1 MSKLRINT
9 ILLADAYK
17 YTHYLQFP
25 KNTTNMAAYTESR
38 GSDYDFIDYTQPF
51 GLQGFIK
58 DYLEGVV
65 IEEWMIDEAV
75 ELLGEVFGTHEY
87 FNEQGFRNLLEKYKG
102 RLPISIK
109 SVKEGTRLPLKN
121 VQVWTESTDPE
132 FAWLVPWIETMLLR
146 ATWYPQ
152 TVCTISSAIKDIER
166 EFSTKC
172 GCEMNPFFLCD
183 FGARGVSSHES
194 AELGGAAHL
203 VNYLGTD
210 TVEAI
215 RWAKHNYGKSATGHS
230 VFATEHSST
239 TIYLRDGEEEAYR
252 HFITTVPTDK
262 IVSIVADSYDIKRAV
277 NELMGVNLKDIILE
291 RIAPTVIRPD
301 SGDPVKT
308 SLNILNW
315 LWDIFGGT
323 TNDEG
328 FKVINPKVR
337 VLWGDGVHL
346 LSILKILDNIVKNG
360 FSIENIFFGM
370 GGKLLQG
377 VNRDTFRFASKL
389 CWAIVDGEEREVYK
403 DPVGDTSKKSKK
415 GRLKLI
421 IKDGMYQTVQED
433 EYPEYENQL
442 IPFFLDGDI
451 LVSQT
456 FSEVRETAA
465 SFLK

>member
-38 GSDYDFIDYTQPF
+38 GSDYDFIDYTRPF

-87 FNEQGFRNLLEKYKG
+87 FNEQGFRNLLDKYKG

-109 SVKEGTRLPLKN
+109 SVKEGIRLPLKN

-166 EFSTKC
+166 NFSHIC
-172 GCEMNPFFLCD
+172 GCPTNPFFLID

-203 VNYLGTD
+203 VNYLGSD
-210 TVEAI
+210 TVEGV
-215 RWAKHNYGKSATGHS
+215 RWAKHNYGKSATGYS

-239 TIYLRDGEEEAYR
+239 TIYLREGEEEAYKR
-252 HFITTVPTDK
+252 FLTVVPKDK
-262 IVSIVADSYDIKRAV
+262 IVSIVSDSYDIEYAIKHIFGIKLR
-277 NELMGVNLKDIILE
+277 DIILS
-291 RIAPTVIRPD
+291 RDAPTVIRPD
-301 SGDPVKT
+301 SGDPVET

-323 TNDEG
+323 INDKG
-328 FKVINPKVR
+328 FKVINPNIR
-337 VLWGDGVHL
+337 VLWGDGVNI
-346 LSILKILDNIVKNG
+346 LSISKILNNIVKHG

-389 CWAIVDGEEREVYK
+389 CWAVVDGEERDVYK

-421 IKDGMYQTVQED
+421 IKDGAYQTVREHEHPD
-433 EYPEYENQL
+433 CENQL
-442 IPFFLDGDI
+442 IPFFLNGDV
-451 LVSQT
+451 LVNQT
-456 FSEVRETAA
+456 FQEVRDNAA
-465 SFLK
+465 HLS

>member
-1 MSKLRINT
+1 
-9 ILLADAYK
+9 
-17 YTHYLQFP
+17 
-25 KNTTNMAAYTESR
+25 MAAYTESR
-38 GSDYDFIDYTQPF
+38 GSDYDFIDYTRPF

-65 IEEWMIDEAV
+65 IEEWMIDEAS

-109 SVKEGTRLPLKN
+109 SVKEGIRLPLKN
-121 VQVWTESTDPE
+121 VQVWTESVDPE

-152 TVCTISSAIKDIER
+152 TVCTISSAIKDMEKHYAAI
-166 EFSTKC
+166 C
-172 GCEMNPFFLCD
+172 GCELNPFFVVD

-194 AELGGAAHL
+194 AEIGGAAHL
-203 VNYLGTD
+203 VNYLGSD
-210 TVEAI
+210 TVEGI
-215 RWAKHNYGKSATGHS
+215 RWAKHNYGNVATGYS

-239 TIYLRDGEEEAYR
+239 TVYLRDGEENAYR
-252 HFITTVPTDK
+252 HFITTVPDDK
-262 IVSIVADSYDIKRAV
+262 IVSIVADSYDIERAIKEMFGDSLK
-277 NELMGVNLKDIILE
+277 ELILA
-291 RIAPTVIRPD
+291 RSAPTVIRPD
-301 SGDPVKT
+301 SGDPVET
-308 SLNILNW
+308 SLKILNW

-323 TNDEG
+323 INEKG
-328 FKVINPKVR
+328 FKVINPKIR
-337 VLWGDGVHL
+337 VLWGDGVNV
-346 LSILKILDNIVKNG
+346 LSILKIIDNIVTNG
-360 FSIENIFFGM
+360 YSIENIFFGM

-403 DPVGDTSKKSKK
+403 DPIGDTSKKSKK

-421 IKDGMYQTVQED
+421 IKDGVYKTVQEH
-433 EYPEYENQL
+433 EYPEYDNQL
-442 IPFFLDGDI
+442 ISFFENGEV
-451 LVSQT
+451 LVNQT
-456 FSEVRETAA
+456 FQEVRETAA